1 MREVA
6 NDNKENTEAET
17 DWISVSRNR
26 TLGNHFLSP
35 LFVSQPNWEYSV
47 QDSRETQA
55 ALREQLLDDP
65 ILLDFPRV
73 FRRVQVGQ
81 VVVPR
86 SLRPSHPHLI
96 FNRGA
101 SAVVVLVGAGIRHR
115 RAREVEIGRPHDSAV
130 ELVDRGS
137 PRVRAE
143 CVRVARL
150 GWAFA
155 PTWWAGRL
163 GAARTSW
170 GPDWDKRARASRT
183 TSLSRTPSDQCLGR
197 RQRPPR
203 SRRRTYGS

>member
-1 MREVA
+1 MVVALMREVA
-6 NDNKENTEAET
+6 NDNKENTEAEM
-17 DWISVSRNR
+17 DWISVSRKNR

-47 QDSRETQA
+47 QDSRKTQA
-55 ALREQLLDDP
+55 ALREQFLDDP

-81 VVVPR
+81 VVVSR

-96 FNRGA
+96 LNRGA
-101 SAVVVLVGAGIRHR
+101 SAVVVLVGAGAVIMR
-115 RAREVEIGRPHDSAV
+115 REGEIGRPHDSAV

-155 PTWWAGRL
+155 ATWWAWTPGSREDELGPRL
-163 GAARTSW
+163 GQ
-170 GPDWDKRARASRT
+170 RARA
-183 TSLSRTPSDQCLGR
+183 
-197 RQRPPR
+197 
-203 SRRRTYGS
+203 